1 MIRRLGP
8 AFVLLA
14 AIGFPAAAAAPAPSE
29 ELKALRS
36 KLEALKKDIARGETS
51 HSETIE
57 ALKAAETAIS
67 DANRKLTELGASKD
81 EVDAQL
87 ASLRTQHGEVEQRLV
102 RQRMLAA
109 RLVHQHYTAA
119 PAGALQALAA
129 GQNPNDLARTST
141 YLGYVARARREILEA
156 LHKDSESL
164 RSLEKQAA
172 ARQVELNDIHQARLA
187 ERKRLEAERANR
199 TQALTRIAAT
209 ISRQKQEAGAL
220 AKDEARLT
228 KLVEDLARM
237 LAARKAKPAPA
248 RKPPAATAPT
258 TPAPTPSYLPPSSGD
273 SLFEQLKGRLQM
285 PVRGELVGRFG
296 SPRSD
301 SGLSW
306 RGLFIQAP
314 AGREVKAVAP
324 GRVVF
329 ADWLRGFG
337 NLLIVDHGD
346 GFMSLYGNNETLIGR
361 LGEPVRSGE
370 TVAIVGA
377 SGGNTV
383 SGLYFELRHQGRP
396 FDPLGWLNLK

>member
-1 MIRRLGP
+1 MIRLLGC
-8 AFVLLA
+8 AFVLLLST
-14 AIGFPAAAAAPAPSE
+14 GEPVGAAAPAPSE
-29 ELKALRS
+29 ELKALRA
-36 KLEALKKDIARGETS
+36 KLEAIKNDIARSETS
-51 HSETIE
+51 RNETTA

-67 DANRKLTELGASKD
+67 DANRKLTELGASK
-81 EVDAQL
+81 EEIDAHL
-87 ASLRTQHGEVEQRLV
+87 DSLRSQRNEVEKRLDKQRG
-102 RQRMLAA
+102 LAA

-129 GQNPNDLARTST
+129 GQNPNELARTTT
-141 YLGYVARARREILEA
+141 YLGYIAGARREILDALRRDGEA
-156 LHKDSESL
+156 L
-164 RSLEKQAA
+164 RGLEQETATRQA
-172 ARQVELNDIHQARLA
+172 ELNAIQQARLA
-187 ERKRLEAERANR
+187 ERRRLESERENR
-199 TQALTRIAAT
+199 KQVLTRIAAT
-209 ISRQKQEAGAL
+209 IDHQRQTADAL
-220 AKDEARLT
+220 AKDEARLA

-237 LAARKAKPAPA
+237 LAARKAKGAQA
-248 RKPPAATAPT
+248 RKPPSAPAPAPSSPSPPPAATGH
-258 TPAPTPSYLPPSSGD
+258 SV
-273 SLFEQLKGRLQM
+273 FEQLKGRLQM

-301 SGLSW
+301 SGASW

-314 AGREVKAVAP
+314 TGREVKAVAP

-337 NLLIVDHGD
+337 NLLILDHGD

-361 LGEPVRSGE
+361 IGEPVRGGD

>member
-1 MIRRLGP
+1 
-8 AFVLLA
+8 VLLLST
-14 AIGFPAAAAAPAPSE
+14 GEPVGAAAPAPSE
-29 ELKALRS
+29 ELKALRA
-36 KLEALKKDIARGETS
+36 KLEAIKNDIARSETS
-51 HSETIE
+51 RNETTA

-67 DANRKLTELGASKD
+67 DANRKLTELGASK
-81 EVDAQL
+81 EEIDAHL
-87 ASLRTQHGEVEQRLV
+87 DSLRSQRNEVEKRLDKQRG
-102 RQRMLAA
+102 LAA

-129 GQNPNDLARTST
+129 GQNPNELARTTT
-141 YLGYVARARREILEA
+141 YLGYIAGARREILDALRRDGEA
-156 LHKDSESL
+156 L
-164 RSLEKQAA
+164 RGLEQETATRQA
-172 ARQVELNDIHQARLA
+172 ELNAIQQARLA
-187 ERKRLEAERANR
+187 ERRRLESERENR
-199 TQALTRIAAT
+199 KQVLTRIAAT
-209 ISRQKQEAGAL
+209 IDHQRQTADAL
-220 AKDEARLT
+220 AKDEARLA

-237 LAARKAKPAPA
+237 LAARKAKGAQA
-248 RKPPAATAPT
+248 RKPPSAPAPAPSSPSPPPAATGH
-258 TPAPTPSYLPPSSGD
+258 SV
-273 SLFEQLKGRLQM
+273 FEQLKGRLQM

-301 SGLSW
+301 SGASW

-314 AGREVKAVAP
+314 TGREVKAVAP

-337 NLLIVDHGD
+337 NLLILDHGD

-361 LGEPVRSGE
+361 IGEPVRGGD